1 MEDKKLNT
9 RENLNKFGIFQLRE
23 YARSIGVHLPT
34 TYKKDDLIEKI
45 MQVESGTIEPFVP
58 KNKKGRPPKNAYDF
72 NANWNV
78 GYYEYADQ
86 TEEKTSWMKGS
97 FIQALEPKENLFL
110 NAKVSSRKELFITKD
125 GQMPKEDSG
134 ILMIEPN
141 GYGTL
146 HLGGLN
152 SLTNDDIAIIPYR
165 MVKTYSLLEGDKV
178 DCLCYDDGSGYKQIA
193 DILKINDCTLGE
205 LKRLYVSENKVD
217 IIASANIIKLWED
230 ESLAFSKF
238 LAPIGKGQRVLVQA
252 EKNSKK
258 SEFLNKIA
266 VQAKNQNLH
275 TIVVAIDK
283 RPEEK
288 SVYNKQGIE
297 YAFSTFDMTPFRQM
311 YLVNL
316 SIERAKRLCEM
327 GQDVVLIVDDLMAV
341 LRAYNYSTISEQEEK
356 IGEFGLNAIIAVNK
370 LLAVAKN
377 VEQAGTITLI
387 AGVTNK
393 QDLELEK
400 IISRFDS
407 LCNSHIYLSEELL
420 SAKAKSEVL
429 PKSYTDNA
437 YQLLD
442 KLEIEKAEKIR
453 QLTKDK
459 TTKDIAEIYEKLL

>member
-45 MQVESGTIEPFVP
+45 MQVENGTIEPFVP
-58 KNKKGRPPKNAYDF
+58 KNKKGRPPKNVYDF
-72 NANWNV
+72 NADWNV
-78 GYYEYADQ
+78 GYFEYADQ
-86 TEEKTSWMKGS
+86 TEEKTSWVKGS
-97 FIQALEPKENLFL
+97 FIQAQEPRENLFL
-110 NAKVSSRKELFITKD
+110 NAKVSSKRELFITKD
-125 GQMPKEDSG
+125 GQRPKEDSG
-134 ILMIEPN
+134 ILKIEPN
-141 GYGTL
+141 GCGTL

-165 MVKTYSLLEGDKV
+165 MVKTYSLLDGDKV
-178 DCLCYDDGSGYKQIA
+178 DCLCYDDGSNYKQIA
-193 DILKINDCTLGE
+193 DILKINDCILGG
-205 LKRLYVSENKVD
+205 LKRLYVSENRVD
-217 IIASANIIKLWED
+217 IIASSDVIKFWED
-230 ESLAFSKF
+230 EDLAFSKF
-238 LAPIGKGQRVLVQA
+238 LAPIGKGQRVLVHA
-252 EKNSKK
+252 DKNSNK
-258 SEFLNKIA
+258 SDFLNKLAI
-266 VQAKNQNLH
+266 QTKNQNLH

-288 SVYNKQGIE
+288 SIYNQENIE

-327 GQDVVLIVDDLMAV
+327 GQDVVLIIDDLISV

-356 IGEFGLNAIIAVNK
+356 VGEFNLNAIVAVKK

-387 AGVTNK
+387 AGVLNE
-393 QDLELEK
+393 QDSELEK
-400 IISRFDS
+400 IVSRFDS
-407 LCNSHIYLSEELL
+407 LCNSHIYLSEELYSL
-420 SAKAKSEVL
+420 KAKSEVL
-429 PKSYTDNA
+429 PKSYTDNS
-437 YQLLD
+437 YQLID
-442 KLEIEKAEKIR
+442 KLEIEKAEKLR

-459 TTKDIAEIYEKLL
+459 TIKQIAEIYEKML

>member
-9 RENLNKFGIFQLRE
+9 REKLNKFGIFQLRE

-45 MQVESGTIEPFVP
+45 MQVENGDIQPFVP
-58 KNKKGRPPKNAYDF
+58 KNKKGRPPKNLYDF
-72 NANWNV
+72 NSNWNV
-78 GYYEYADQ
+78 GYQYVDQ
-86 TEEKTSWMKGS
+86 TEEKTSWKKGS
-97 FIQALEPKENLFL
+97 YLQSFEPKEDLFL
-110 NAKVSSRKELFITKD
+110 NAQVSSRKELFITKD
-125 GQMPKEDSG
+125 GQRPKEESG

-141 GYGTL
+141 GNGTL

-165 MVKTYSLLEGDKV
+165 MVKTYSLLAGDKI

-193 DILKINDCTLGE
+193 DILKINDCSLGD
-205 LKRLYVSENKVD
+205 LRRIYVSENSID
-217 IIASANIIKLWED
+217 IISSNETINLWGD
-230 ESLAFSKF
+230 KSLTFSKF
-238 LAPIGKGQRVLVQA
+238 LAPIGKGQRVFVCA
-252 EKNSKK
+252 DKNVIK
-258 SEFLNKIA
+258 SDFLNRIA
-266 VQAKNQNLH
+266 IQTKKQNLH

-288 SVYNKQGIE
+288 SVYNQDNIE

-316 SIERAKRLCEM
+316 AVERAKRLCEM
-327 GQDVVLIVDDLMAV
+327 GQNVVLIVDDIMSV
-341 LRAYNYSTISEQEEK
+341 LRAYNYSSISEQEEK
-356 IGEFGLNAIIAVNK
+356 IGEFGLNAIIAVKK

-393 QDLELEK
+393 QDLETQKL
-400 IISRFDS
+400 ISRFDS
-407 LCNSHIYLSEELL
+407 LCNSHIYLSEELSL
-420 SAKAKSEVL
+420 AKAKSEVL
-429 PKSYTDNA
+429 PQSYTDNI

-442 KLEIEKAEKIR
+442 KIDIEKSEKLR
-453 QLTKDK
+453 ELTKDK
-459 TTKDIAEIYEKLL
+459 TIKDIAEIYEKWL